1 MIENLRKIKKIFDSG
16 GNIIEYLKNINTNQ
30 GIDDMVLISYDFQAG
45 SYIKKAEKNPEFEEE
60 RSDIYAEI
68 INNLGDFD
76 SIMEVGV
83 GEGTTFAS
91 IVPKLNNQN
100 IASFGFDISFSRIQ
114 YGQKHLKSKKMD
126 SSLLFTGNFFNC
138 PIQNDAVDVVYS
150 LHSLEPNGGKE
161 KEILTELY
169 RITRK
174 YLVLIEPIYE
184 LAGEQS
190 KVHMDKY
197 GYVKNIYKTALELEY
212 KVIDYRILF
221 EDNFRSDC
229 NTGVVI
235 IEKNSKILS
244 KRENISPLGCPV
256 TKLPLSLH
264 KENYYCKDSLLLYP
278 VINNIPCLLPENAI
292 VATHFL
298 D

>member
-1 MIENLRKIKKIFDSG
+1 MIENLRKIKKVFDSG
-16 GNIIEYLKNINTNQ
+16 GNIIEYLKNISTNQ

-45 SYIKKAEKNPEFEEE
+45 NYIKKAEENPEYEEE

-68 INNLGDFD
+68 FNSLGDFD

-100 IASFGFDISFSRIQ
+100 IASFGFDISYSRIQ

-138 PIQNDAVDVVYS
+138 PIQNDAIDVVYS
-150 LHSLEPNGGKE
+150 NHSLEPNGGKE

-184 LAGEQS
+184 LSGEQGKAHI
-190 KVHMDKY
+190 KVSP
-197 GYVKNIYKTALELEY
+197 NRWT
-212 KVIDYRILF
+212 
-221 EDNFRSDC
+221 
-229 NTGVVI
+229 
-235 IEKNSKILS
+235 
-244 KRENISPLGCPV
+244 ENR
-256 TKLPLSLH
+256 
-264 KENYYCKDSLLLYP
+264 
-278 VINNIPCLLPENAI
+278 
-292 VATHFL
+292 
-298 D
+298 